1 MLIEEALVGP
11 EAIGDEAG
19 LVRTKR
25 AGAVRLLEEDPEL
38 GRHLG
43 PEARAAAGRSLVA
56 SVRSLSP
63 GVWDP
68 RADSCAHASDLGLLV
83 LEGVMI
89 RRVAVG
95 ARHSAEL
102 LAAGDLVRPVQPECD
117 QYAEVRHVATWRVL
131 SPVRVAVLDQELVD
145 GVAGLRGVI
154 GELAG
159 RAVDRVRSL
168 ALLLAIAQTPELA
181 ARLRLVLWHLADRWG
196 RRCARGVVIELPFG
210 QETLG
215 ELSAA
220 QRTSVNE
227 ALKTL
232 EDRELLERPRRGQIV
247 LIGPPPNAES
257 DPPPRAKRFAR
268 GMSARRH
275 SAAPRFG
282 LPTLAPIAV
291 RPADTTA

>member
-1 MLIEEALVGP
+1 M
-11 EAIGDEAG
+11 
-19 LVRTKR
+19 T
-25 AGAVRLLEEDPEL
+25 
-38 GRHLG
+38 
-43 PEARAAAGRSLVA
+43 
-56 SVRSLSP
+56 
-63 GVWDP
+63 
-68 RADSCAHASDLGLLV
+68 
-83 LEGVMI
+83 

-102 LAAGDLVRPVQPECD
+102 LTAGDLVRPVQPECD

-131 SPVRVAVLDQELVD
+131 RPVRVAVLDQELVD
-145 GVAGLRGVI
+145 GVAGLRGVL

-159 RAVDRVRSL
+159 RAVHRVREM

-181 ARLRLVLWHLADRWG
+181 ARVRLILWHLADRWG
-196 RRCARGVVIELPFG
+196 RRCPDGVVVELPFG
-210 QETLG
+210 QETLA

-232 EDRELLERPRRGQIV
+232 EDREQLERPRRGQIV
-247 LIGPPPNAES
+247 LVGPPPHAEA
-257 DPPPRAKRFAR
+257 DAPQRTKRFGR

-275 SAAPRFG
+275 PATPRFG
-282 LPTLAPIAV
+282 LPTLAPVAV